1 MSTSAE
7 IEAVSATRTKRR
19 ALARV
24 SPRASVAATLACGAL
39 LLTPAVSH
47 ADQPSITAEPATS
60 CPGVEVVFARGTAE
74 PPGAAQMKAA
84 VVKALGTSPVYAD
97 FPDPQDG
104 DGAHR

>member
-24 SPRASVAATLACGAL
+24 SPLASVAATLACGAL
-39 LLTPAVSH
+39 LLPPAVSH

-60 CPGVEVVFARGTAE
+60 CPDIQVVRTRHRRA
-74 PPGAAQMKAA
+74 PGAA
-84 VVKALGTSPVYAD
+84 ALAGQRQVGGCLRRRVS
-97 FPDPQDG
+97 G
-104 DGAHR
+104 LR

>member
-24 SPRASVAATLACGAL
+24 SPLASVAATLACGAL
-39 LLTPAVSH
+39 LLPPAVSH
-47 ADQPSITAEPATS
+47 VDQPSITAEPA
-60 CPGVEVVFARGTAE
+60 CPDVEVVFARGTAE

-84 VVKALGTSPVYAD
+84 VVKALGTPPVYAD